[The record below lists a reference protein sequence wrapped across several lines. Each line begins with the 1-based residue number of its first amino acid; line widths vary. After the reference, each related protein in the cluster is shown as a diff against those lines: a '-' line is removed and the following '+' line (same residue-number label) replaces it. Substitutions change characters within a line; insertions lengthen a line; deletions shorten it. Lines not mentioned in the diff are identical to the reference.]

1 MLCTL
6 PGASGGSLDPV
17 SDDAP
22 AAQPSRRRIAL
33 IALAALVLVTGWLG
47 YRDISVRREEH
58 RRQEMVQAARQG
70 AVNLTTIDHQRVD
83 EDVQRILDSSTGSFR
98 DDFEQRAKPF
108 ADAARKAES
117 KSVGNVTQAGIE
129 SATADEGQVL
139 VAMTVMTA
147 NRGVPEKQPKAWRV
161 RVTVTATDDGYKV
174 SRVEFVQ

>member
-6 PGASGGSLDPV
+6 PGRPGGSLDPV

-47 YRDISVRREEH
+47 YRDITTRREEH

-70 AVNLTTIDHQRVD
+70 AVSLTTIDHQHVD

-117 KSVGNVTQAGIE
+117 KSVGTVTQAGIE
-129 SATADEGQVL
+129 SADASEGRVL
-139 VAMTVMTA
+139 LAMTVMTA
-147 NRGVPEKQPKAWRV
+147 NRGVPEKQPKQWRV
-161 RVTVTATDDGYKV
+161 RVTVTSTGEGFKV
-174 SRVEFVQ
+174 SQVEFVQ